1 MNHTAFYFNPEMT
14 NSKTKRGLL
23 SLLIITSACIPFAM
37 HMMQFYWENPPQ
49 QNNYLSSTD
58 IEWWIKNLWKST
70 LLDFGAHCNNQ

>member
-1 MNHTAFYFNPEMT
+1 MNHTAFFFNPEMT

-37 HMMQFYWENPPQ
+37 HMMQFYWDPPPQ

>member
-37 HMMQFYWENPPQ
+37 HMMQFYWENPPPTKQ
-49 QNNYLSSTD
+49 LSQFYRYRMMDKEPMKIHFIRFRSP
-58 IEWWIKNLWKST
+58 L
-70 LLDFGAHCNNQ
+70 